1 MGKKNNSITHWRKHW
16 LAKLSLFVATF
27 LVVSIN
33 ALKSSDAQAQ
43 SWQAGACFYV
53 GANYEGPRICVDGS
67 RPEIPNFNDYAGFND
82 RSTSIALYG
91 GARVYI
97 CEHSNFRSPCGW
109 VDNSIPDL
117 GALGWAGK
125 ISSARLDGGNWN
137 PSPPPGSFGRACF
150 YEHAGFSGR
159 SFCVDQG
166 RRVNNLDGTGFNDVV
181 SSIQLNG
188 NMTVR
193 ICRDSHFRNCV
204 DINRTIRNLDNH
216 GWNDMIS
223 SIEVF

>member
-1 MGKKNNSITHWRKHW
+1 MEQKFYSATYKHKHW
-16 LAKLSLFVATF
+16 LTKLANLTAAFF
-27 LVVSIN
+27 VVSIF
-33 ALKSSDAQAQ
+33 ALTSPETKAQ

-53 GANYEGPRICVDGS
+53 AANYQGPRICVDGS
-67 RPEIPNFNDYAGFND
+67 RPEITNFNDYAGFND
-82 RSTSIALYG
+82 RSASIALYG
-91 GARVYI
+91 GARVFI
-97 CEHSNFRSPCGW
+97 CEDSHFRSPCGW
-109 VDNSIPDL
+109 IDNSIPDL
-117 GALGWAGK
+117 GALGWAGR

-137 PSPPPGSFGRACF
+137 PNPPPGSFGRACF
-150 YEHAGFSGR
+150 YEHAGFTGR

-188 NMTVR
+188 NMNVR

-216 GWNDMIS
+216 GWNDTIS
-223 SIEVF
+223 SIEVY